1 MIIKGEREV
10 LEKKAA
16 WILAESI
23 QEISDQQNHVVLGVP
38 GGRSV
43 SAILKKLAFEPV
55 DWQKVHFFMVD
66 ERLVSLDH
74 ADSNFKVVASSVDSF
89 VERANLHP
97 FIHNPS
103 NSESA
108 LNSYKQLL
116 RKYGGQFDIVLLSSG
131 EDGHIA
137 SLFPDHETFANKE
150 ELFILTKSA
159 PKPPPARMSASK
171 RLITSSRVALLLFF
185 GAQKQNAF
193 TAYINDQ
200 VPTTRCPAK
209 IVKTIQ
215 QHYIL
220 TDPHD

>member
-23 QEISDQQNHVVLGVP
+23 QEIIDQQNQVLLAVP

-43 SAILKKLAFEPV
+43 GAILRKLEFEPV
-55 DWQKVHFFMVD
+55 NWEKVHFFMVD
-66 ERLVSLDH
+66 ERLVSIDH
-74 ADSNFKVVASSVDSF
+74 SDSNFKLVASCVDPF
-89 VERANLHP
+89 INRANLHP

-103 NSESA
+103 NSEAA
-108 LNSYKQLL
+108 LQSYNELL
-116 RKYGGQFDIVLLSSG
+116 REYGGQFDIVLLSSG

-137 SLFPDHETFANKE
+137 SLFPEHETFASKE
-150 ELFILTKSA
+150 ELFILTNSA
-159 PKPPPARMSASK
+159 PKPPPVRMSASK
-171 RLITSSRVALLLFF
+171 RLITSSRVSLLLFF

-193 TAYINDQ
+193 AAYIDDQ
-200 VPTTRCPAK
+200 VPVNRCPAK
-209 IVKTIQ
+209 LVKTIQ

-220 TDPHD
+220 TDLHD

>member
-23 QEISDQQNHVVLGVP
+23 QEISDQQNHVVLAVP

-43 SAILKKLAFEPV
+43 SAILKKMEFEPV

-66 ERLVSLDH
+66 ERLVSIHH
-74 ADSNFKVVASSVDSF
+74 ADSNFKLLASCVDPF

-103 NSESA
+103 NSQNA

-116 RKYGGQFDIVLLSSG
+116 REYGGQFDIVLLSSG

-137 SLFPDHETFANKE
+137 SLFPEHETFASKE
-150 ELFILTKSA
+150 DLFILTKSA
-159 PKPPPARMSASK
+159 PKPPPARMTASK

-193 TAYINDQ
+193 TAYSDDQ
-200 VPTTRCPAK
+200 VPVSRCPAK

-220 TDPHD
+220 TDLHN